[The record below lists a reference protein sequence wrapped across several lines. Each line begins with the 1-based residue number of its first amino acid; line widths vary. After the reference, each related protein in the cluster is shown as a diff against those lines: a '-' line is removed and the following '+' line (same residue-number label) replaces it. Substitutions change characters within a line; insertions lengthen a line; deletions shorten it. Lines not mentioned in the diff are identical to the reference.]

1 MLGGLA
7 SKAQEGCVAI
17 LLICRSGK
25 RSQEAGKK
33 LISNGLSNVYHV
45 TEEFEGDFDHEHHR
59 STLGGWRFHGLPWQ
73 QC

>member
-7 SKAQEGCVAI
+7 SEAQEGCVAI